1 MNLLTI
7 TEEDGTTTRLN
18 VGADNIALEVAHF
31 YKKIIKLG
39 VSIQNVDATPKLENE
54 EEQARAD
61 RYMKEWRMFG
71 KGLVRI
77 K

>member
-7 TEEDGTTTRLN
+7 TEEDGTATRLT
-18 VGADNIALEVAHF
+18 VGADNIALDVAHF
-31 YKKIIKLG
+31 YKKIMKLG
-39 VSIQNVDATPKLENE
+39 VSIQNVDTTPKLKDED
-54 EEQARAD
+54 EQARAD
-61 RYMKEWRMFG
+61 RYMKEWRMYG